1 MVQTAVHLTDNVF
14 PRVPVRHWVLSFPKR
29 IRYFLHNDPRV
40 ASALLRIFLR
50 ALETKLR
57 QRSPDAPKQAHTGGV
72 SFIHRFGSSLNPHTH
87 FHCAVIDGVFAP
99 GPDDTAQF
107 FEADITTDDIQDLA
121 LKIRKRTLAYMV
133 RHGLMDSSDTD
144 DMLTWDH
151 NGGFSLDASVL
162 IPDWDRAGLERLLR
176 YCARPPVASNKVIL
190 LEDNKV
196 AYLTQIT

>member
-1 MVQTAVHLTDNVF
+1 MS
-14 PRVPVRHWVLSFPKR
+14 RIWV
-29 IRYFLHNDPRV
+29 N
-40 ASALLRIFLR
+40 
-50 ALETKLR
+50 
-57 QRSPDAPKQAHTGGV
+57 
-72 SFIHRFGSSLNPHTH
+72 TH

-107 FEADITTDDIQDLA
+107 FEADITTEDILDLTT
-121 LKIRKRTLAYMV
+121 KIRKRTLAYMV

-176 YCARPPVASNKVIL
+176 YCARPPVASTYARSRSQIRDL
-190 LEDNKV
+190 LRLSPTDLQSR
-196 AYLTQIT
+196 AFGP